1 MAIFQAFSTA
11 YSAAKKHHDARVDA
25 DRLMAVTEKIR
36 PILGRE
42 NPAYQGLVL
51 ANLLGIW
58 LSGCPL
64 HLRDE
69 MMEDFLK
76 RVVEC
81 TSLADKVLRENGHPR

>member
-1 MAIFQAFSTA
+1 MAFFQALSTA

-76 RVVEC
+76 RVAEC
-81 TSLADKVLRENGHPR
+81 TSLADSLKGTRG